1 MTTLTILRGA
11 LALIV
16 QPAGWTH
23 GAGARDA
30 SGNAVKVL
38 APEACC
44 FCPVAAIGRTVGVTC
59 AHGTLEA
66 PEVAKAIRM
75 VGLELARADLLLDY
89 PEEEVEDMEFGPLDL
104 IAMNDCAGPDDAPE
118 THGDIV
124 AAFVA
129 AILRE
134 RGEVRA

>member
-16 QPAGWTH
+16 KPDGWTQ

-30 SGNAVKVL
+30 NGDMVKVL
-38 APEACC
+38 SPEARC

-59 AHGTLEA
+59 SDGTLEA
-66 PEVAKAIRM
+66 PEVAKAIHM

-104 IAMNDCAGPDDAPE
+104 VAMNDCAGPDE
-118 THGDIV
+118 THGDLV
-124 AAFVA
+124 AAFAA
-129 AILRE
+129 AIQRE
-134 RGEVRA
+134 RGEIRA